1 MRDLDSVLQSY
12 SAAQHCRQI
21 TSNLLQK
28 TRKHTVFHG
37 TVFFGAP
44 LDDATNL
51 IGITTMDL
59 DDLFI
64 VLLVATFEHILFYH
78 SNSPLVDEIERR
90 DTSGVTAAIA
100 KFESKVS
107 PQLYEAITQ
116 LCQYRNWVAH
126 GKRWIPQPPQP
137 AGLKIVHQQLTNFL
151 DQAGLN
157 IIPSSTA
164 GVNLL
169 PLA

>member
-12 SAAQHCRQI
+12 YAARHCQQI
-21 TSNLLQK
+21 TSNLFQK

-37 TVFFGAP
+37 TIFFGAP

-51 IGITTMDL
+51 IGTTTTDL
-59 DDLFI
+59 DDLFT
-64 VLLVATFEHILFYH
+64 VMLVATFEHVLFH
-78 SNSPLVDEIERR
+78 HPNSPLVNDIEQQGA
-90 DTSGVTAAIA
+90 SGVTSAIA
-100 KFESKVS
+100 HFESKVS
-107 PQLYEAITQ
+107 SHLYEAITQ

-137 AGLKIVHQQLTNFL
+137 AGVKIVHQQLTNFL
-151 DQAGLN
+151 GQAGLT
-157 IIPSSTA
+157 IIPSSTT
-164 GVNLL
+164 GFNLL